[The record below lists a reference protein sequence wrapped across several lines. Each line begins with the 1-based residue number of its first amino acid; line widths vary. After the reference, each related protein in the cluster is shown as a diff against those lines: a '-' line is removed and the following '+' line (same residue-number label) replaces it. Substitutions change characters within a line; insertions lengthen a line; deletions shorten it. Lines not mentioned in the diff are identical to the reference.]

1 MSKSAESD
9 VAKSATVEIP
19 IFPLSAVLFPEGV
32 LPLRIFE
39 ARYMDMV
46 RDCLKS
52 ETRFGVCL
60 ITDGGEVGQPAEH
73 TSTGCAAAITEWDM
87 EQLGL
92 LNIRTIGQ
100 ERFSIETA
108 RTEKSGL
115 IIANV
120 SFIEPECDVQVPAEY
135 AACVPLL
142 ERIVRGLVEKETNP
156 MRKMIEAPYR
166 FESSS
171 WVSNRLC
178 EFLPIPAPTKHKLM
192 MVDDPVA
199 RLTVVHDFLKRQ
211 GII

>member
-1 MSKSAESD
+1 MTER
-9 VAKSATVEIP
+9 VAPEGPASPLVELP
-19 IFPLSAVLFPEGV
+19 IFPLSTVLFPEGV

-73 TSTGCAAAITEWDM
+73 TPSGCSAAITEWDM

-100 ERFSIETA
+100 RRFSIEST
-108 RTEKSGL
+108 RLESNGL
-115 IIANV
+115 IMAQV
-120 SFIEPECDVQVPAEY
+120 SFVDPEFDTAVPAEF
-135 AACVPLL
+135 APCVALL
-142 ERIVRGLVEKETNP
+142 ERIVRDLVEKETEP
-156 MRKMIEAPYR
+156 MRKMIEPPYQ
-166 FESSS
+166 FKSAS

-178 EFLPIPAPTKHKLM
+178 EFLPIPGPAKQKLM
-192 MVDDPVA
+192 ILNDPLA
-199 RLTVVHDFLKRQ
+199 RLSVVHDFLIKQ
-211 GII
+211 DVI